1 MSAGERGWR
10 CPYGRIRDPCAVEVL
25 HDSHAMKPS
34 TVLVFAAMM
43 LCPAS
48 LLAQVN
54 PVNDFFGG
62 VSVLSTGGAAAGTRH
77 TPVGWHASVSQ
88 KLKDTAEAA
97 KQDTPISIVGDFGGQ
112 FEKLDNGSSLHEY
125 EYMGGVRVRAGSKK
139 QRTSVFAQALV
150 GGATRSGDASAGTGF
165 MMGYGGGFDVTTHPS
180 GPAYDL
186 GLRIQFDWLPSHT
199 NGAWSEK
206 QFRIAVGMIFM
217 VRYWD

>member
-1 MSAGERGWR
+1 MTGVSVIHR
-10 CPYGRIRDPCAVEVL
+10 AVELL
-25 HDSHAMKPS
+25 HARYAMKQS
-34 TVLVFAAMM
+34 TVLAFIATT
-43 LCPAS
+43 LCPVP

-62 VSVLSTGGAAAGTRH
+62 VSVLSTGGTAAGTRH
-77 TPVGWHASVSQ
+77 TPIGWHASVSQ

-112 FEKLDNGSSLHEY
+112 FGKLNNGSSLHEY
-125 EYMGGVRVRAGSKK
+125 EYMGGARVRAGSKK

-150 GGATRSGDASAGTGF
+150 GGATRSGEASAGTGF
-165 MMGYGGGFDVTTHPS
+165 MMGYGGGLDVATHPS

-186 GLRIQFDWLPSHT
+186 GLRIQFDWLPSYT
-199 NGAWSEK
+199 NGAWTEK
-206 QFRIAVGMIFM
+206 QFRISVGMIFM